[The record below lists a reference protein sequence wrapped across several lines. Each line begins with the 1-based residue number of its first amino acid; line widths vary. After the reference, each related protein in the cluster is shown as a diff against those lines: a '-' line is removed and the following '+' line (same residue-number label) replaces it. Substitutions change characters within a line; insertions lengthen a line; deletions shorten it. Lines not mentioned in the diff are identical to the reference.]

1 MGQATSKLTSKG
13 MSLVDSLDVIATGY
27 ILTQNFRDLERLAS
41 RDYCSRITILT
52 ADVLAKYLK
61 EQEIKY
67 LDRRIRFGD
76 VFTPNASAKLSVLN
90 TSLIDRAKP
99 QRGGSPRG
107 EEETYYGPYGQLRVM
122 QRGVKPWSGLSGE
135 EQKTWHREVG
145 KIRRKMAPKTLVS
158 KLDVPNSE
166 KKMEM
171 CIGIAKFYVQIA
183 HLFNAVTGS
192 VNPRYIYETQAGQV
206 GEKSLLNKDSIPQG
220 ARRKLAPDSSLC
232 ARRVDTLVG
241 DTAKGKDGTELT
253 RINNCGINKK
263 LHRIKPDDPGARA
276 TTIGLQVESSKSL
289 GDEPG
294 IAALDDLY
302 NDMYD
307 YTTGRFTNRSSAA
320 QTQYDADLRRFY
332 QAFTGETVLP
342 ENIKKFADIPLTAYY
357 KNEMCQDPNSEWRR
371 GIALDPGSSLF
382 RKYADLVR
390 GMVAFTQSQHELLLG
405 ILRQVFDWA
414 KDEHGR
420 WKIATLKPDLTT
432 AKLSELIK
440 RTRGILA
447 QLYIGC
453 EKDYKRGLHLFQA
466 MIDETR
472 LKMDIQ
478 REKAADEAANKFIGT
493 PPDAATQEDIEEST
507 VENLQ
512 KAYGA
517 PSAQALGRAPIPG

>member
-61 EQEIKY
+61 EQDVKY
-67 LDRRIRFGD
+67 LDRRTRFGD

-90 TSLIDRAKP
+90 TSLIDRSRP
-99 QRGGSPRG
+99 QSGGSRD
-107 EEETYYGPYGQLRVM
+107 EDTYYDPYGQLQVM
-122 QRGVKPWSGLSGE
+122 QRDVNTWPGLSGE
-135 EQKTWHREVG
+135 QKKTWGREIG
-145 KIRRKMAPKTLVS
+145 KIRQKMAPRTLVS

-183 HLFNAVTGS
+183 HLFNAIAGS
-192 VNPRYIYETQAGQV
+192 VNPRYIYETQSGQA
-206 GEKSLLNKDSIPQG
+206 GEKSLLNKGLIPKG
-220 ARRKLAPDSSLC
+220 ARRKLAPDNSLC
-232 ARRVDTLVG
+232 ARRVDTLIG
-241 DTAKGKDGTELT
+241 DTTKGKDGVEIT

-263 LHRIKPDDPGARA
+263 LHRIKAGDPGARA
-276 TTIGLQVESSKSL
+276 TTVGLQVESSKSL

-307 YTTGRFTNRSSAA
+307 YTTGRFTKRSSAA
-320 QTQYDADLRRFY
+320 QAQYNTDLRQFY
-332 QAFTGETVLP
+332 EAFTGETTIP
-342 ENIKKFADIPLTAYY
+342 ASITKFADIPMTAYY
-357 KNEMCQDPNSEWRR
+357 KNQMCQDPNSQWRQ
-371 GIALDPGSSLF
+371 GIALDPASTLF
-382 RKYADLVR
+382 RKYATLVK
-390 GMVAFTQSQHELLLG
+390 GMVSFTQGQHNLLLG

-414 KDEHGR
+414 KDEQGR

-440 RTRGILA
+440 RTRGILS

-507 VENLQ
+507 MENLK
-512 KAYGA
+512 KAYG
-517 PSAQALGRAPIPG
+517 PPVAQVSTRATIPG